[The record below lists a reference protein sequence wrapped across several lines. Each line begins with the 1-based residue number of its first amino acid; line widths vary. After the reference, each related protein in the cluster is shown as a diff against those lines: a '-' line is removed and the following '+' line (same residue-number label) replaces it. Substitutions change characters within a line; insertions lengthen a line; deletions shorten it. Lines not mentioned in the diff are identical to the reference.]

1 VKKYIMNSGIKKE
14 SLWTLPF
21 LLSVISLL
29 IFASPQTPKKTAT
42 VPKTDA
48 IEKELWNLTNK
59 ER

>member
-1 VKKYIMNSGIKKE
+1 MNSGIKKE